1 MTLSLV
7 PSPARVLKVAFPFQD
22 VFDYAELAGV
32 SVRIG
37 QAVEVPL
44 GARRLVGYVV
54 GFADASAHKLRPILR
69 VLDEIPPLPEDLLK
83 LAAFVSDYYIAPAG
97 EVLRMLIPPPARRR
111 VLEHMQISEAGKD
124 LIKRDPEHHLKL
136 VSRVRTPAAI
146 AKKLKLSLTDTR
158 TLIAAWQ
165 TEGLVTL
172 GEKLSAGAKAETH
185 PHLHRKSEFTP
196 TSEQDAALSQLFA
209 AQDLNTYH
217 GFLLHGVTGSGK
229 TEVYLACIE
238 RALMRGKTALVLVP
252 EIGLTPQ
259 VQARFEERF
268 GGEVVTIHSALTP
281 VQRRQAWYRV
291 QIGDARVVVGPRSA
305 LFAPLAEL
313 GVIIV
318 DEEHDESYKQDEA
331 PRYHARDLAL
341 VRAKHASALCV
352 LGSATPSLETLHN
365 VFRGKLTLLT
375 LRQRA
380 TGASLPIVEIVT
392 MATPEKTSVKSGREI
407 PLFSRTLTERIQE
420 TVERG
425 EQVILFL
432 NRRGFAPF
440 VLCQSCGE
448 GFRCPNCSVSLT
460 HHLKRS
466 LLMCH
471 YCGHTEGPPR
481 ECPHCHSTHL
491 RTQGSGT
498 ERLELELKRAFPAV
512 AIARL
517 DRDVAQRPADLHQ
530 ALHEFRTGKT
540 QILVGTQMVTKGH
553 DFPNVTLVGV
563 VFADAGLNF
572 PDFRA
577 AERTAQQL
585 VQVAGRSGR
594 AEKPGRVLVQTYHP
608 THAAILAAETH
619 DYLSFARGELEERQA
634 LGYPPFSR
642 MLLLRCDGE
651 DLTLV
656 RERLSAVADRLRAQP
671 VEVLGPAPCPLE
683 RLHGRFRMMLLL
695 RHTDAHALRAAIRAA
710 GVVTGDDGKTKL
722 VLDCDPVTML

>member
-1 MTLSLV
+1 MSLT
-7 PSPARVLKVAFPFQD
+7 D
-22 VFDYAELAGV
+22 VGKA
-32 SVRIG
+32 
-37 QAVEVPL
+37 
-44 GARRLVGYVV
+44 LVK
-54 GFADASAHKLRPILR
+54 S
-69 VLDEIPPLPEDLLK
+69 
-83 LAAFVSDYYIAPAG
+83 
-97 EVLRMLIPPPARRR
+97 
-111 VLEHMQISEAGKD
+111 
-124 LIKRDPEHHLKL
+124 DPEHHLRQ
-136 VSRVRTPAAI
+136 VTRVRTPAAI
-146 AKKLKLSLTDTR
+146 AKKLKLSLTDAR
-158 TLIAAWQ
+158 TLINAWQ

-172 GEKLSAGAKAETH
+172 GEKLSKGGEASEHAHT
-185 PHLHRKSEFTP
+185 HRKSVFTP
-196 TSEQDAALSQLFA
+196 TAEQTSVLSQLFA
-209 AQDLNTYH
+209 AQDKNEYQ

-281 VQRRQAWYRV
+281 GQRRHAWSRV
-291 QIGDARVVVGPRSA
+291 QVGDARVVVGPRSA

-331 PRYHARDLAL
+331 PRYHARDLSL
-341 VRAKHASALCV
+341 VRAKHANALCV

-365 VFRGKLTLLT
+365 VYRGKLHLLT
-375 LRQRA
+375 LRERA
-380 TGASLPIVEIVT
+380 TGAKLPVVEVVT
-392 MATPEKTSVKSGREI
+392 MATPDKISVKTGREI

-420 TVERG
+420 TVDRG

-460 HHLKRS
+460 HHLKKAV
-466 LLMCH
+466 LMCH

-481 ECPHCHSTHL
+481 ECPKCQSTHL

-498 ERLELELKRAFPAV
+498 ERLEIELKRAFPTIPV
-512 AIARL
+512 ARL

-530 ALHEFRTGKT
+530 ALHDFRSGKT

-608 THAAILAAETH
+608 SHAAIVAAETH
-619 DYLSFARGELEERQA
+619 DYLAFARGELEEREA

-642 MLLLRCDGE
+642 MLLLRCDGD
-651 DLTLV
+651 DLTQV
-656 RERLSAVADRLRAQP
+656 RERLSAVADKLREQP

-683 RLHGRFRMMLLL
+683 RLQGRFRMMLLL
-695 RHTDAHALRAAIRAA
+695 RHQDAHALRAAIRAA
-710 GVVTGDDGKTKL
+710 GVLVGDDGKTKL